1 VSTLVT
7 FVKLGI
13 VASDASEC
21 QSLAGNSATTTLAS
35 SRRKISASGKI
46 SHFQEPLL
54 AGQFAGDNGPIAAP
68 LPAGT
73 ITVQLG
79 SFMDEN
85 SDAELV
91 GSAQVKSVT
100 KNNQMFDLESV
111 KIKAV
116 PPQ

>member
-1 VSTLVT
+1 
-7 FVKLGI
+7 
-13 VASDASEC
+13 
-21 QSLAGNSATTTLAS
+21 
-35 SRRKISASGKI
+35 
-46 SHFQEPLL
+46 
-54 AGQFAGDNGPIAAP
+54 
-68 LPAGT
+68 
-73 ITVQLG
+73 
-79 SFMDEN
+79 MDEN